1 MEVAVLRCGTT
12 NFYHAKQ
19 ALLHT
24 IDNEMVKEHGRI
36 CLIRSHLNT
45 AFLYINKVKDEA
57 NGI

>member
-1 MEVAVLRCGTT
+1 
-12 NFYHAKQ
+12 
-19 ALLHT
+19 
-24 IDNEMVKEHGRI
+24 MVKEHGRI